1 MRCWLFVFYRE
12 EIIRQ
17 ILDELFERDI
27 INHMNVMQYLVLNSG
42 CSDVYGEFGYLGT
55 VNKLHYGATNYIIS

>member
-1 MRCWLFVFYRE
+1 MFVFYRE

-27 INHMNVMQYLVLNSG
+27 INHTNVIQYLVLSSG
-42 CSDVYGEFGYLGT
+42 CSDVYGELGYLGM
-55 VNKLHYGATNYIIS
+55 VKKLHYGATNYISS